1 MPWAP
6 WGDMYHSIPG
16 WRCRRAADPQGVPL
30 HPKSRHQKGE
40 PEKNVKM
47 PKGGEI
53 GESKVVSTHLWNTP
67 LNVYQRERDSF
78 HSELGGL
85 PGVCSTGVL

>member
-1 MPWAP
+1 MLPADGLTQPPRRTSAP
-6 WGDMYHSIPG
+6 KVPAPE
-16 WRCRRAADPQGVPL
+16 RRT
-30 HPKSRHQKGE
+30 S
-40 PEKNVKM
+40 KNVKM

-85 PGVCSTGVL
+85 PGVCSLGVL